1 MYNIIP
7 LIIILCC
14 LAVIIFIISKKL
26 PLLATFDVSSIPEE
40 KEAETKQKIMEER
53 LERKVKVFYNKVSPI
68 FQIIGNFLARKLKD
82 FSDALKDLEERYK
95 KKVKKEIL
103 VTKDEFIGQEKK
115 LESLEKEAGDLL
127 AIDEF
132 AAAEKKYIDMISLD
146 PKNINAYRGL
156 GNLYI
161 AQKNYTDAK
170 QTFEHVLKLNKLD
183 DEAYA
188 GLGKIA
194 EETGDF
200 QTAKEDFIKS
210 IDIKNTAIH
219 YFELAEVCLRMENFE
234 EAVANLEKAI
244 EFEPNNPKYLDLLLT
259 ISIDLK
265 DSGRAFS
272 LLKRLKEV
280 NPENQKISEF
290 EKQLNNL

>member
-26 PLLATFDVSSIPEE
+26 PLLATFDVGSIPEE
-40 KEAETKQKIMEER
+40 KEAETKQKIMEKR
-53 LERKVKVFYNKVSPI
+53 LERKAKVFYNRVSPI
-68 FQIIGNFLARKLKD
+68 FKIIGNFFTRKFKD
-82 FSDALKDLEERYK
+82 LSDALKDLEEKYK
-95 KKVKKEIL
+95 KKAKKEIL
-103 VTKDEFIGQEKK
+103 VTKEEFIGQEKK
-115 LESLEKEAGDLL
+115 LESLQKESEDLL
-127 AIDEF
+127 AKDEF
-132 AAAEKKYIDMISLD
+132 IAAEKKYIEMISLD

-161 AQKNYTDAK
+161 AQKNYSDAK
-170 QTFEHVLKLNKLD
+170 QTFEYILKLNKLD

-194 EETGDF
+194 EETGDYE
-200 QTAKEDFIKS
+200 TAKEDFIKS

-219 YFELAEVCLRMENFE
+219 YFELAEVCLRMENHK
-234 EAVANLEKAI
+234 EAVDNLEKAI

-259 ISIDLK
+259 ISINLK

-280 NPENQKISEF
+280 NPENQKIPEF
-290 EKQLNNL
+290 EKDLNNL